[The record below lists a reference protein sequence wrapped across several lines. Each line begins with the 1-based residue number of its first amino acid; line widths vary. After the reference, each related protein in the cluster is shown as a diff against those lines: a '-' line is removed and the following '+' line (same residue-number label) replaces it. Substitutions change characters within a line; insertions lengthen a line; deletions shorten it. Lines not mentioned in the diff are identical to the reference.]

1 MFETM
6 ARVREETGQW
16 VRDIHHNLMMQR
28 GLSGTMLT
36 REDGTARWGYRA
48 AENVRNVVGW
58 LEEANTLAGE
68 YNITGQETA
77 KIQTVLIRNL
87 QRGVNSLTRW
97 TSLSRQ
103 GLQLGRMIGV
113 DAERTSDEL
122 TDWHL
127 QMGFTVSQTGQ
138 LGRDM
143 MSISRVTGVT
153 GERMFE
159 AAKSSRQFADNMR
172 SAGTLTSEAAR
183 NLMQYSTVA
192 ARRGTERIVSPLVE
206 AMSSSVNLYD
216 RAGAG
221 TFSLL
226 MRAAHLSDNPRL
238 MQSLQEGTVLQ
249 NRESG
254 MQMAIGLRR
263 VLESF
268 TGGRRVQ
275 DLDPTRRMQL
285 NLGLQTAFGI
295 QLNEL
300 VMAAETLEETF
311 MTLGQRIQSIDNQ
324 LEGRVRDGR
333 VIPGVTLTREEQ
345 DLLDRRNR
353 LSQLEIGERMNDA
366 MRRLAQTGGASGAGD
381 IRAALEG
388 IRHATDHLRGPY
400 AAEEQARLRDE
411 AASMQR
417 TLEEL
422 ERGGFSDR
430 TAVQELVE
438 RLDATINQ
446 GQLWE
451 RMYQLDQNTFQRENQ
466 ERYQRRIFEDQ
477 VRTKLLHITRWSDP
491 VASLQNTHLGLVHGF
506 AQIFER
512 LTQVILAI
520 FFLTT
525 FMGRLFG
532 GIFGL
537 GGGGIGGG
545 GGIRGGSGVGGF
557 FRRAGVGIGTTVLT
571 MDALRGFAET
581 GNAEGALLA
590 MLTGRTA
597 PTEGGLDTVGV
608 LGRGTAVGFA
618 LGGPMGAILGTAA
631 AGVGELISQ
640 VNRFGQVVDQ
650 QVRLQ
655 QSYTVAVNNAI
666 GRLHSPEGREEIR
679 REVETTPVAEVTRDL
694 GMMERDLRDM
704 ENQLQIILTRN
715 SWSRDNIPAP
725 YGAGILGWHVL
736 RPRWAG
742 RDPADINTDI
752 GSARSLM
759 ERMRSL
765 REQISVRRE
774 TINIDD
780 PLSIMM
786 DLIPRDIRSGP
797 QAHFLRDEL
806 RRYLELR
813 PTDAA
818 RMTRT
823 IYETLGSVQ
832 TVTGTSPS
840 LREGQRIDALI
851 AAGVPTDMITRLRN
865 AGGLEPQRMTNSH
878 IEMLMERMQPM
889 VEAQDDAIDQLVRS
903 IRTRFNVDA
912 RLLLAAQQQFVRNR
926 DRWNVLE
933 REHEARRFHNIYSSE
948 AIDANLRTRLAPF
961 FTSEAERLGIPL
973 DQFMNND
980 QALIDALNFSMTD
993 AGIFGRAD
1001 VTDEQ
1006 RGRWRENINVLI
1018 ASLRR
1023 RMEGDLPV
1031 QELADLRR
1039 MFRAHV
1045 SGGSSLIST
1054 AFGDIR
1060 QAIDDAL
1067 SGPGASTM
1075 RGGAGAP
1082 GRVPSPFSPAPIPI
1096 VGPGGTFRSTPSTLG
1111 EALSPMNPFALFTES
1126 LPRLFSPDTIT
1137 RPMTP
1142 FPTSPEIPIV
1152 MTGVTG
1158 TGTGPVLHLP
1168 LLDSAA
1174 IAGLSPAI
1182 TAGLEPHLA
1191 GRSIRTIPTRELY
1204 ELVNSVSPTDEAHR
1218 RALGELRTRLTPL
1231 ISESD
1236 RIHHGY
1242 DSAGISPYMRLP
1254 SRAREYIRA
1263 YTGKSD
1269 SEILRMPTGEF
1280 LRHLNAMATNPSAT
1294 MGEHASVINEFRRS
1308 LTARPSTPS
1317 SGGNF
1322 MSVSDAMRNVLDFAR
1337 RPTGSGS
1344 TTPFAP
1350 VAPGFTSSPARGV
1363 GFFQNV
1369 NRVEDMIWE
1378 YVPNLNMLDTHQIA
1392 IAAWDEYRPLLA
1404 RGEANENTLREI
1416 IRRRLAEAGVSL
1428 PSGPATETPFGRIEF
1443 GPDGRPI
1450 ITPSSGWGAITS
1462 TTDRIADILSEILSV
1477 IAPWSDTSVPI
1488 RIDPETIRE
1497 VPTAADNFGSFLE
1510 RFGISAADYG
1520 VDLNE
1525 IFSRV
1530 DAVVHPHEP
1539 IVDALDSLGVSGVLS
1554 DYGLDLRSAF
1564 YRIRNGL
1571 FEIPILRTDTPLEET
1586 GWPFGDE
1593 TPPVVPG
1600 VPISEDMMAGFITSL
1615 LLPTLAGVPDEI
1627 QTATTTASSA
1637 LEEYESNRLLQE
1649 IDAVETTGPLNV
1661 AVEHLDEIETNT
1673 RDTAE
1678 ETRQVRELMT
1688 RLVSMLSS
1696 GGSGVAHGDSSSNLL
1711 PGSPPNFWSW
1721 GLDMSMNPNMGSR
1734 RPNGIT

>member
-1 MFETM
+1 MADSLQTDHYGRVVDISTEDLVKGLTSKIKGTSFAPGSAAARLNSMGKQNEKSHSDLADAVKPLLSMFSDKLEIDQTIKLLEQIHAGIKELDKKKEEYQASKKGVSPKSGGKSVGASDFKDLSNGFEKALGRANKDNMWGDRSRAKAVDKFLFEATHGHSLRVHDYTAQYLLQGIAKDIKHIGMILAGTVGEPLTAKQSKIVGSFDVRIPEIDEIKKINLQQVTSNKQLIKIIEETFHKLNGVEHDVKSAKSQSTKDIQDIADNNVDVKGLTDIAPDLHDLDTEVKKAAKSVGELEHAANDFGGKIHDVESTAKAMKQAMSNHAATLGDLSYKIRLVGNQLEDLVSEPQLEKIAIGMQRLGSMKKWEKDQMRSLYHELKKALEDKDEKLAKSIAEQLANTADKITKRQERDEKRSATFDRIRSVFSELRGLIDTIRDTLSPHIYGIGRRFDMFETM

-889 VEAQDDAIDQLVRS
+889 VEASVLVLVR
-903 IRTRFNVDA
+903 
-912 RLLLAAQQQFVRNR
+912 
-926 DRWNVLE
+926 
-933 REHEARRFHNIYSSE
+933 
-948 AIDANLRTRLAPF
+948 
-961 FTSEAERLGIPL
+961 
-973 DQFMNND
+973 
-980 QALIDALNFSMTD
+980 
-993 AGIFGRAD
+993 
-1001 VTDEQ
+1001 
-1006 RGRWRENINVLI
+1006 
-1018 ASLRR
+1018 
-1023 RMEGDLPV
+1023 
-1031 QELADLRR
+1031 
-1039 MFRAHV
+1039 
-1045 SGGSSLIST
+1045 
-1054 AFGDIR
+1054 
-1060 QAIDDAL
+1060 
-1067 SGPGASTM
+1067 
-1075 RGGAGAP
+1075 
-1082 GRVPSPFSPAPIPI
+1082 
-1096 VGPGGTFRSTPSTLG
+1096 
-1111 EALSPMNPFALFTES
+1111 
-1126 LPRLFSPDTIT
+1126 
-1137 RPMTP
+1137 
-1142 FPTSPEIPIV
+1142 
-1152 MTGVTG
+1152 
-1158 TGTGPVLHLP
+1158 
-1168 LLDSAA
+1168 
-1174 IAGLSPAI
+1174 
-1182 TAGLEPHLA
+1182 
-1191 GRSIRTIPTRELY
+1191 
-1204 ELVNSVSPTDEAHR
+1204 
-1218 RALGELRTRLTPL
+1218 
-1231 ISESD
+1231 
-1236 RIHHGY
+1236 
-1242 DSAGISPYMRLP
+1242 
-1254 SRAREYIRA
+1254 
-1263 YTGKSD
+1263 
-1269 SEILRMPTGEF
+1269 
-1280 LRHLNAMATNPSAT
+1280 
-1294 MGEHASVINEFRRS
+1294 
-1308 LTARPSTPS
+1308 
-1317 SGGNF
+1317 
-1322 MSVSDAMRNVLDFAR
+1322 
-1337 RPTGSGS
+1337 
-1344 TTPFAP
+1344 
-1350 VAPGFTSSPARGV
+1350 
-1363 GFFQNV
+1363 
-1369 NRVEDMIWE
+1369 
-1378 YVPNLNMLDTHQIA
+1378 
-1392 IAAWDEYRPLLA
+1392 
-1404 RGEANENTLREI
+1404 
-1416 IRRRLAEAGVSL
+1416 
-1428 PSGPATETPFGRIEF
+1428 
-1443 GPDGRPI
+1443 
-1450 ITPSSGWGAITS
+1450 
-1462 TTDRIADILSEILSV
+1462 
-1477 IAPWSDTSVPI
+1477 
-1488 RIDPETIRE
+1488 
-1497 VPTAADNFGSFLE
+1497 
-1510 RFGISAADYG
+1510 
-1520 VDLNE
+1520 
-1525 IFSRV
+1525 
-1530 DAVVHPHEP
+1530 
-1539 IVDALDSLGVSGVLS
+1539 
-1554 DYGLDLRSAF
+1554 
-1564 YRIRNGL
+1564 
-1571 FEIPILRTDTPLEET
+1571 
-1586 GWPFGDE
+1586 
-1593 TPPVVPG
+1593 
-1600 VPISEDMMAGFITSL
+1600 
-1615 LLPTLAGVPDEI
+1615 
-1627 QTATTTASSA
+1627 
-1637 LEEYESNRLLQE
+1637 
-1649 IDAVETTGPLNV
+1649 
-1661 AVEHLDEIETNT
+1661 
-1673 RDTAE
+1673 
-1678 ETRQVRELMT
+1678 
-1688 RLVSMLSS
+1688 
-1696 GGSGVAHGDSSSNLL
+1696 
-1711 PGSPPNFWSW
+1711 
-1721 GLDMSMNPNMGSR
+1721 
-1734 RPNGIT
+1734 